1 MSKDPKP
8 KQAPPPAAPETIETL
23 EDAVYRPSLSESNK
37 ELRGTNPLI
46 AVPTAIVTYVLAA
59 GLIFFVATKTE
70 AGKKALAKT
79 TGIILDEGDD
89 KEDVEDLPP
98 PPPPSAPV
106 MALAKG
112 EIKDVPPPPPLN
124 DQEVV
129 PDVAPKVIPTI
140 DYSKTFAQKADEG
153 AVSGL
158 GTTVGSG
165 GGLGTT
171 SHTAVIEDIDSTNV
185 TELYRPPMPK
195 SPPLAERAKVSG
207 RVRVELIIGTD
218 GSVQSAKVLSGQKL
232 LHQHAMDWAKT
243 WKFTPYVSS
252 DGHAKIARFVINMDY
267 KL

>member
-8 KQAPPPAAPETIETL
+8 KQTPPPAAPETL
-23 EDAVYRPSLSESNK
+23 EDAVYRPSLSEHNK
-37 ELRGTNPLI
+37 ELHGTNPLI

-98 PPPPSAPV
+98 PPPPAAPV
-106 MALAKG
+106 MALAKV
-112 EIKDVPPPPPLN
+112 EIKDVPPPPPLD
-124 DQEVV
+124 DQEVI

-140 DYSKTFAQKADEG
+140 DYSKAFAQKADEG

-165 GGLGTT
+165 GLGST
-171 SHTAVIEDIDSTNV
+171 SHTAVIEDIDATNV
-185 TELYRPPMPK
+185 KELYRPPPPEY
-195 SPPLAERAKVSG
+195 PPLAKKAKVGG
-207 RVRVELIIGTD
+207 RVVVELVIGTD
-218 GSVQSAKVLSGQKL
+218 GSVQSARVLSGQKL
-232 LHQHAMDWAKT
+232 LHQHAMDHAKT
-243 WKFTPYVSS
+243 FKFAPYVSS
-252 DGHAKIARFVINMDY
+252 DGHAKIARFTIYMDY
-267 KL
+267 KF

>member
-8 KQAPPPAAPETIETL
+8 KQAPPPAAPETL
-23 EDAVYRPSLSESNK
+23 EDAVYRPSLSEHNK
-37 ELRGTNPLI
+37 ALHGTNPLV

-79 TGIILDEGDD
+79 TGIVLDEGDD

-106 MALAKG
+106 MALAKV
-112 EIKDVPPPPPLN
+112 EIKDVPPPPPLD

-129 PDVAPKVIPTI
+129 PDVAPKAIPTI
-140 DYSKTFAQKADEG
+140 DYSKAFAQKADEG

-165 GGLGTT
+165 NALGVT
-171 SHTAVIEDIDSTNV
+171 SHTNVIEDIDSTNV
-185 TELYRPPMPK
+185 KELYRPPMPDY
-195 SPPLAERAKVSG
+195 PALARKAKVSG
-207 RVRVELIIGTD
+207 RVVVELVIGTD
-218 GSVQSAKVLSGQKL
+218 GSVQSAKALSGQKL

-243 WKFTPYVSS
+243 WKFTPYVS
-252 DGHAKIARFVINMDY
+252 DGHAKIARFTLNLDY